1 MTLEDVLGLIEISA
15 EPLVVLRPLL
25 DACGL
30 VAVTRPDGQQSVF
43 TGWLADGLALGSD
56 TGAFQRRLGEALA
69 DNELTPDELDE
80 LEELLGCLADRVA
93 TMRAAFLAM
102 RRGESVREVMS

>member
-1 MTLEDVLGLIEISA
+1 VDARTRVGRNDAGRGRSVNPLRKPHDECAAGHAAALGQAL
-15 EPLVVLRPLL
+15 LV
-25 DACGL
+25 
-30 VAVTRPDGQQSVF
+30 
-43 TGWLADGLALGSD
+43 DGLALGSD

-69 DNELTPDELDE
+69 DNELTPDELDELDE

-102 RRGESVREVMS
+102 RRGESVREVRS